1 MKAVLLSTDYIKTED
16 GQYKILEINTST
28 RIVPADNEGNLP
40 GLDWSNL
47 TTFIQTNGF
56 TNVHCIIP
64 MYDKGFATKLSEICT
79 TIGGITFLSHETSS
93 TSITVPY
100 IEDNDNTFILRVS
113 YDTTAI
119 VDDEYCRDN
128 YSLLRAINELTTKPK
143 TYIPNISDDF
153 ENLSE
158 FNYTLDLPNFII
170 KKRYPNYDKN
180 EFPKLYKVQ
189 NLTELTQLK
198 GLVNVDTE
206 FLQEFTNSEILS
218 NKRSIIRGIDII
230 YGSNLDVISMG
241 GYKVLHAI
249 TENIWNNTFGDL
261 GLLAKKDRPKYITYY
276 SPTSDRATYI
286 YDEDQEVLMADG
298 SRKSFAELEVGDSV
312 KSINIPSLPVNETEY
327 KVEEWTGSHTDFT
340 TNFAVSETA
349 IVVKTTQ
356 TTSDL
361 FIRITLEDDI
371 VWDDLPVTH
380 LLVKN
385 DDVIRFKN
393 VNNLQIGD
401 VLELFSTETETI
413 VNKTITNLE
422 ILFKENEVVGTMDVE
437 PLDLFLPLVTNSF
450 AIVQHNACNANFC
463 SNFGGQCY
471 NYGKCGDCG
480 YYQCAK

>member
-1 MKAVLLSTDYIKTED
+1 M
-16 GQYKILEINTST
+16 
-28 RIVPADNEGNLP
+28 
-40 GLDWSNL
+40 
-47 TTFIQTNGF
+47 
-56 TNVHCIIP
+56 
-64 MYDKGFATKLSEICT
+64 
-79 TIGGITFLSHETSS
+79 
-93 TSITVPY
+93 
-100 IEDNDNTFILRVS
+100 
-113 YDTTAI
+113 
-119 VDDEYCRDN
+119 
-128 YSLLRAINELTTKPK
+128 
-143 TYIPNISDDF
+143 
-153 ENLSE
+153 
-158 FNYTLDLPNFII
+158 
-170 KKRYPNYDKN
+170 
-180 EFPKLYKVQ
+180 
-189 NLTELTQLK
+189 
-198 GLVNVDTE
+198 
-206 FLQEFTNSEILS
+206 
-218 NKRSIIRGIDII
+218 
-230 YGSNLDVISMG
+230 
-241 GYKVLHAI
+241 
-249 TENIWNNTFGDL
+249 
-261 GLLAKKDRPKYITYY
+261 
-276 SPTSDRATYI
+276 
-286 YDEDQEVLMADG
+286 
-298 SRKSFAELEVGDSV
+298 GDSV

-463 SNFGGQCY
+463 SSFGGQCY

-480 YYQCAK
+480 YYKCAK